1 MLIRS
6 VTLKVNL
13 LLAESRLSIV
23 DKWKQ
28 SELLL
33 NQNMSIKF
41 TLGLVAAVVMSF
53 NASAQ
58 RLQPDTVGGYRIVWQ
73 DEFNQK
79 GRPDTTSWQYEHG
92 FVRNH
97 ELQWYQDENAYCT
110 GGNLVIKAERVKKP
124 NPNYQPQSTDWHNNR
139 KFIEYTAASLNT
151 RHSAS
156 WKYGR
161 FVMRAR
167 IDTAAGLWPAFWTL
181 GTDGPWPSN
190 GEIDIM
196 EYYRGKLLANIACG
210 TAKPYTA
217 KWYSETVPIADF
229 KDPKWASNYHVWRM
243 DWDSTAIS
251 LFVDDRLLNRVKLDD
266 LVNRD
271 GSGVNPFKQ
280 SHYMLVNLALGG
292 DNGGDPSKTS
302 FPRRYE
308 IDYIRV
314 YQKKD

>member
-1 MLIRS
+1 MNCGLCGFK
-6 VTLKVNL
+6 VGFTLTL
-13 LLAESRLSIV
+13 FY
-23 DKWKQ
+23 
-28 SELLL
+28 
-33 NQNMSIKF
+33 QNMNFKF
-41 TLGLVAAVVMSF
+41 RLCLVAAIISF

-58 RLQPDTVGGYRIVWQ
+58 RLQADTAGGYRLVWQ

-79 GRPDTTSWQYEHG
+79 GTPDSTRWQYEHG

-97 ELQWYQDENAYCT
+97 ELQWYQAENANCT
-110 GGNLVIKAERVKKP
+110 NGNLVIKAERVKKP
-124 NPNYQPQSTDWHNNR
+124 NPNYKPQSTDWRTNR
-139 KFIEYTAASLNT
+139 EYIEYTAASLNT
-151 RHSAS
+151 RRSAS

-161 FVMRAR
+161 FIMRAR
-167 IDTAAGLWPAFWTL
+167 IDTAAGLWPAYWTL
-181 GTDGPWPSN
+181 GKDGQWPSN

-217 KWYSETVPIADF
+217 KWYSETTPIKDF
-229 KDPKWASNYHVWRM
+229 KDVQWSRKYHVWRM

-271 GSGVNPFKQ
+271 GTGINPFKQ
-280 SHYMLVNLALGG
+280 PHYILVNLALGG

-302 FPRRYE
+302 FPRKYE